1 MSNEPTSVFNDGA
14 LTGRGKVNGDRKM
27 SESKV
32 MTTLEQKIDPAHAA
46 LIVVD
51 VQNDF
56 CADKGF
62 FGTEG
67 YDLKQIR
74 AADPRI
80 ANLIDYARAAR
91 VKVIFIRSTYDP
103 HHLNGPMRERNA
115 RRGLNK
121 SRCTTGSWGTE
132 FFEVSPIAGEP
143 VVTKHR
149 YSAFHGTDL
158 HIILRA
164 WGIRTLILT
173 GVTTNVCVES
183 TAREGYF
190 LDHYIVLVSDCAATT
205 NEDRKD
211 LTSEEIHR
219 WTLTNIEL
227 TFGVVVN
234 SNDVIA
240 AWKKIGV
247 LPPAR
252 AVAS

>member
-1 MSNEPTSVFNDGA
+1 MA
-14 LTGRGKVNGDRKM
+14 
-27 SESKV
+27 ESKV
-32 MTTLEQKIDPAHAA
+32 MTTLEQKVDPAHAA

-56 CADKGF
+56 CSEEGF

-67 YDLKQIR
+67 YDLEHIR
-74 AADPRI
+74 AAVPRI
-80 ANLIDYARAAR
+80 ANLIDYARAAG
-91 VKVIFIRSTYDP
+91 VKAVFIRSTYDP
-103 HHLNGPMRERNA
+103 HHLNDPMRERNV
-115 RRGLNK
+115 RRGLTK
-121 SRCTTGSWGTE
+121 SRCTTGAWGTE
-132 FFEVSPIAGEP
+132 LYTVSPIEGEP

-149 YSAFHGTDL
+149 YSAFQGTDL
-158 HIILRA
+158 HIILRS
-164 WGIRTLILT
+164 WGIRTLIMT

-190 LDHYIVLVSDCAATT
+190 LDHYIVFVDDCTATT

-227 TFGVVVN
+227 TFGVVVK
-234 SNDVIA
+234 SNDIIN
-240 AWKKIGV
+240 AWKKIG
-247 LPPAR
+247 AISAER

>member
-1 MSNEPTSVFNDGA
+1 
-14 LTGRGKVNGDRKM
+14 M

-32 MTTLEQKIDPAHAA
+32 MTTLEQKIDPTHAA

-56 CADKGF
+56 CADEGF

-74 AADPRI
+74 AAVPRI
-80 ANLIDYARAAR
+80 ANLIDYARAAK
-91 VKVIFIRSTYDP
+91 VKVVFIRSTYDP
-103 HHLNGPMRERNA
+103 HHLNDPMRERNA

-121 SRCTTGSWGTE
+121 SRCTTGAWGTE
-132 FFEVSPIAGEP
+132 FFEVSPTAGEP

-173 GVTTNVCVES
+173 GVTTNVCVEL
-183 TAREGYF
+183 TGREGYF
-190 LDHYIVLVSDCAATT
+190 LDHYIVLVSDCTATT
-205 NEDRKD
+205 NEDRED

-227 TFGVVVN
+227 TFGVVVDLN
-234 SNDVIA
+234 EIIA

-247 LPPAR
+247 LPAAR
-252 AVAS
+252 VVAS

>member
-1 MSNEPTSVFNDGA
+1 MP
-14 LTGRGKVNGDRKM
+14 
-27 SESKV
+27 ESKV
-32 MTTLEQKIDPAHAA
+32 MTTLEEKVDPAHAA

-56 CADKGF
+56 CSDEGF
-62 FGTEG
+62 FGTEV
-67 YDLKQIR
+67 YDLKQIK
-74 AADPRI
+74 ATVPRI

-91 VKVIFIRSTYDP
+91 VKVVFIRSTYDP
-103 HHLNGPMRERNA
+103 HHLNDPMRERNL
-115 RRGLNK
+115 RRGLSK
-121 SRCTTGSWGTE
+121 TRCTTGAWGTE
-132 FFEVSPIAGEP
+132 LFYVSPIEGEP

-149 YSAFHGTDL
+149 YSAFQGTDL

-164 WGIRTLILT
+164 WGIRTLIMT

-183 TAREGYF
+183 TSREGYF
-190 LDHYIVLVSDCAATT
+190 LDHYIVLVGDCAATT

-234 SNDVIA
+234 SSDVIA
-240 AWKKIGV
+240 AWKKIGA
-247 LPPAR
+247 LPTAR
-252 AVAS
+252 AIAS

>member
-1 MSNEPTSVFNDGA
+1 
-14 LTGRGKVNGDRKM
+14 M

-32 MTTLEQKIDPAHAA
+32 MTTLEQKIDPTHAA

-56 CADKGF
+56 CADEGF

-74 AADPRI
+74 AAVPRI
-80 ANLIDYARAAR
+80 ANLIDYARAAK
-91 VKVIFIRSTYDP
+91 VKVVFIRSTYDP
-103 HHLNGPMRERNA
+103 HHLNDPMRERNA

-121 SRCTTGSWGTE
+121 SRCTTGAWGTE
-132 FFEVSPIAGEP
+132 FFEVSPTAGEP

-183 TAREGYF
+183 TGREGYF
-190 LDHYIVLVSDCAATT
+190 LDHYIVLVSDCTATT
-205 NEDRKD
+205 NEDRED

-227 TFGVVVN
+227 TFGVVVD
-234 SNDVIA
+234 SNEIIA

-247 LPPAR
+247 LPAAR
-252 AVAS
+252 VVAS